1 MKICKLLSLLSLVL
15 VMMLS
20 VPVAFGESPAPPTS
34 YVTDSEK
41 SGTRV
46 QTNEQW
52 TVDSGQLPETA
63 TPAEAVPRYEE
74 SRAEIQ
80 TIAKSREPDNLRSE
94 ISHLSIDLRIGQPTP
109 TPTPPEI
116 QSIIDACAATAADLK
131 STRAYAAGLE
141 AQNKLLQD
149 RLETEKRATAIL
161 TELNDTRRAEASALR
176 SALEAKNETIAA
188 KDAAIAAQD
197 KLIAELK
204 KKKPSPWRRLGD
216 ILIGAAVFAV
226 LK

>member
-41 SGTRV
+41 SAIPVRTDVEPSPLG
-46 QTNEQW
+46 E
-52 TVDSGQLPETA
+52 TVLSGQQVANGSYDSSAAVKPETPETVA
-63 TPAEAVPRYEE
+63 GRQHYTQP
-74 SRAEIQ
+74 
-80 TIAKSREPDNLRSE
+80 TLRE
-94 ISHLSIDLRIGQPTP
+94 PTP
-109 TPTPPEI
+109 TPTPPDI
-116 QSIIDACAATAADLK
+116 QPIIDACAATAADLK
-131 STRAYAAGLE
+131 QTRMYASGLE

-149 RLETEKRATAIL
+149 RLQTEKQATAIL